1 VRDELVALQ
10 LAGVRL
16 ADARTGEP
24 YDLGDLRGV
33 HVLSL
38 VRHRY

>member
-1 VRDELVALQ
+1 MREEQVDLP
-10 LAGVRL
+10 LAGILV
-16 ADARTGEP
+16 ADARSGRP